1 MRNIPLEVPP
11 RRKDAG
17 IGLAVPVRDEELLAD
32 RKILLAE
39 NGVRRRRSDVIT

>member
-17 IGLAVPVRDEELLAD
+17 IGLTVTVRDEELLAD

-39 NGVRRRRSDVIT
+39 NGVHRRRSDVIT